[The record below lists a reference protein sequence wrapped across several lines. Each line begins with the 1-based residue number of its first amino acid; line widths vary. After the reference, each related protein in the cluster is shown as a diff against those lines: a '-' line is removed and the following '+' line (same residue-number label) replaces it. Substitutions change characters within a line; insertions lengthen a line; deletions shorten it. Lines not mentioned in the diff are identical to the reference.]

1 VGGGSLMDVKI
12 DFREEVP
19 DMIKDFGFDLLIQRA
34 SSIFPCS
41 CAYGSKEQLYNN
53 ADKFCRLCNN
63 SGKVIKLE
71 KQKSLKCEHDPK
83 IFDFT
88 ALGIDNTQI
97 NDFYF
102 DYFVSVQEDDFIYEV
117 GWEDVVV
124 SRGNRQGDRPGDC
137 PGPKKIDQIPVSLH
151 NIYRVKNPIYTKGSG
166 GRIDYLL
173 VLCQKQNR
181 SLHLA
186 QQKFIRNFKY
196 YNRNFFLRGG
206 VL

>member
-1 VGGGSLMDVKI
+1 MDVAI

-19 DMIKDFGFDLLIQRA
+19 DMINSFGFHLLIQRS

-41 CAYGSKEQLYNN
+41 CAYGRKEQLYNN

-63 SGKVIKLE
+63 SGKVIKLD
-71 KQKSLKCEHDPK
+71 KQKTLKCEHDPK
-83 IFDFT
+83 VFDFT
-88 ALGIDNTQI
+88 ALGIDNSQI

-102 DYFVSVQEDDFIYEV
+102 DYFVPVQEDDLIYEV
-117 GWEDVVV
+117 GWEDIVV
-124 SRGNRQGDRPGDC
+124 SKRPV
-137 PGPKKIDQIPVSLH
+137 KTDQIPVTLH
-151 NIYRVKNPIYTKGSG
+151 NIYRVKNPIYTRGSG
-166 GRIDYLL
+166 GRVDYLL

-181 SLHLA
+181 NLRLA